1 MDTPTQIA
9 EDDKG
14 AFCSVLNVV
23 LDYNMEEPTTLEPDE
38 FGIHNSNSNDTA
50 EKGDRKRSPQQVP
63 VIRIFGPVLRQNSI
77 NPPIQCRVFVS

>member
-1 MDTPTQIA
+1 MDTLTPMA

-23 LDYNMEEPTTLEPDE
+23 IDYNMEEPTTLEPDE
-38 FGIHNSNSNDTA
+38 FGINNSNDTA
-50 EKGDRKRSPQQVP
+50 DKGDPQRRQQQVP

-77 NPPIQCRVFVS
+77 NPPIQCRFFVS